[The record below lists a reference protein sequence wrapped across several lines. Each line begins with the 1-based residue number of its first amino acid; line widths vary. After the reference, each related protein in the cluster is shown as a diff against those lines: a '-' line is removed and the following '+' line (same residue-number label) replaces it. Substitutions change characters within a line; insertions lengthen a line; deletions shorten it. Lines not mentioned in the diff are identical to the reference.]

1 MRILF
6 LSRWY
11 PYPTDNGARIRAF
24 NLLKYL
30 AERHTVDMISFAS
43 GPVSEGQVQV
53 MQTVCQRVQAV
64 TYHPFQPTRVKAMM
78 GFFSPR
84 PRSVIDTFQSEFQ
97 ALVQQWVQENRYDCL
112 IASEI
117 DMIPYALSV
126 LGVPRILEEIEV
138 TTIREQFVKEQNPL
152 RKARHALTWWKL
164 QSYVRQS
171 LPQFAGFTTVSAEE
185 LKGVA
190 ALVLHYRGKMAV
202 IPNGVDIAAQQQN
215 FGPSQPDTLVYAGA
229 MTYKANFDAVA
240 YFLAEIWPLIRA
252 ERPQATFYVTGKLDG
267 VPVEQLP
274 PREGVVLTGYLD
286 DVRPRVAQS
295 WLSVIPL
302 RLGGGTRLKIL
313 ESLALGTP
321 VVTTSKGMEGLE
333 LKAER
338 DLLVADTP
346 KQFAAAVLQLLRDP
360 NLRTALSQRGQ
371 LAVNRYDW
379 PKIGAE
385 LCEFVAEVAADKTA

>member
-1 MRILF
+1 MKQIC
-6 LSRWY
+6 
-11 PYPTDNGARIRAF
+11 PCV
-24 NLLKYL
+24 
-30 AERHTVDMISFAS
+30 E
-43 GPVSEGQVQV
+43 
-53 MQTVCQRVQAV
+53 AV
-64 TYHPFQPTRVKAMM
+64 VYHPFQPTRAKAVL
-78 GFFSPR
+78 GLFSSR
-84 PRSVIDTFQSEFQ
+84 PRSVIDTFHPELQT
-97 ALVQQWVQENRYDCL
+97 LVQRWVQEHQYDCL

-117 DMIPYALSV
+117 DMIPYAMN
-126 LGVPRILEEIEV
+126 VPNVPLVFEEIEV
-138 TTIREQFVKEQNPL
+138 ATIREQFVRESNPL

-164 QSYVRQS
+164 RNYMRDS
-171 LPQFAGFTTVSAEE
+171 LPRFAGFTAVSTDE
-185 LKGVA
+185 LKGVTA
-190 ALVLHYRGKMAV
+190 VVPNYRGQMVV
-202 IPNGVDIAAQQQN
+202 IPNGVDVMAHQQD
-215 FGPSQPDTLVYAGA
+215 FGPPQPDTLVYAGA

-321 VVTTSKGMEGLE
+321 VVTTSKGMEGLD
-333 LKAER
+333 LQAER
-338 DLLVADTP
+338 DVLVADTP
-346 KQFAAAVLQLLRDP
+346 NQFAAAVLQLLRDP
-360 NLRTALSQRGQ
+360 HLRTALSQRGQ

-379 PKIGAE
+379 PKIGAD
-385 LCEFVAEVAADKTA
+385 LNAFVEAVVGKA

>member
-11 PYPTDNGARIRAF
+11 PYPSDNGAKIRVF
-24 NLLKYL
+24 NLLKHL
-30 AERHTVDMISFAS
+30 AAQHTVDLLSFAP
-43 GPVSEGQVQV
+43 GAVSEE
-53 MQTVCQRVQAV
+53 QTDALQKFCRCVQAF
-64 TYHPFQPTRVKAMM
+64 TYQPFQPTRVKAMM
-78 GFFSPR
+78 GFFSSR
-84 PRSVIDTFQSEFQ
+84 PRSVIDTFQPEFQ
-97 ALVQQWVQENRYDCL
+97 ALVQQWAKENRYDCV
-112 IASEI
+112 IASQI
-117 DMIPYALSV
+117 DMIPYAMN
-126 LGVPRILEEIEV
+126 VPDVSLVFEEIEL
-138 TTIREQFVKEQNPL
+138 TTIHEQFIKERNPL

-164 QSYVRQS
+164 QNYVRES
-171 LPQFAGFTTVSAEE
+171 LPHFAGYSAASPGE
-185 LKGVA
+185 LQRVRTIVPEYTGQG
-190 ALVLHYRGKMAV
+190 AL
-202 IPNGVDIAAQQQN
+202 IPNGVDVVAHRQN
-215 FGPSQPDTLVYAGA
+215 FGPVQPDTLVYAGA
-229 MTYKANFDAVA
+229 MTYQANFDAVA

-252 ERPQATFYVTGKLDG
+252 ERPQATFYVTGKLEG

-321 VVTTSKGMEGLE
+321 VVTTSKGMEGLDF
-333 LKAER
+333 KAER
-338 DLLVADTP
+338 DLLVAETP

-371 LAVNRYDW
+371 LSVNQYDW

-385 LCEFVAEVAADKTA
+385 LCEFVDRVAAAA

>member
-11 PYPTDNGARIRAF
+11 PYPTDNGAKIRVF
-24 NLLKYL
+24 NLLRYL
-30 AERHTVDMISFAS
+30 AERYTVDIISFAS
-43 GPVSEGQVQV
+43 DLVNKEQVQV
-53 MQTVCQRVQAV
+53 MEQICQRVQVIA
-64 TYHPFQPTRVKAMM
+64 YQPFQPTRTKAMM
-78 GFFSPR
+78 GFFSSR
-84 PRSVIDTFQSEFQ
+84 PRSVIDTFRPEFQ

-112 IASEI
+112 IASQI
-117 DMIPYALSV
+117 DMIPYALNV
-126 LGVPRILEEIEV
+126 LGIPLIFEEIEV
-138 TTIREQFVKEQNPL
+138 TTIREHFIKEQNPL

-164 QSYVRQS
+164 QKYVRSS
-171 LPQFAGFTTVSAEE
+171 LPQFAGFTAVSADE
-185 LKGVA
+185 LWNVA
-190 ALVLHYRGKMAV
+190 AIVPHYQGKMAV
-202 IPNGVDIAAQQQN
+202 IPNGVDIAANQQD
-215 FGPSQPDTLVYAGA
+215 FGLPQPDTLVYAGA

-240 YFLAEIWPLIRA
+240 YFLAEIWPMIRA
-252 ERPQATFYVTGKLDG
+252 ERPQATFYITGKLDG
-267 VPVEQLP
+267 VPVEHLP

-379 PKIGAE
+379 PKIGAD
-385 LCEFVAEVAADKTA
+385 LNAFVESVG

>member
-11 PYPTDNGARIRAF
+11 PYPTDNGAKIRIF
-24 NLLKYL
+24 NLLKHL
-30 AERHTVDMISFAS
+30 AERHTVHLLSFAD
-43 GPVSEGQVQV
+43 GPVHAEDIAAMKQICPCVE
-53 MQTVCQRVQAV
+53 AV
-64 TYHPFQPTRVKAMM
+64 VYHPFQPTRAKAVL
-78 GFFSPR
+78 GLFSSR
-84 PRSVIDTFQSEFQ
+84 PRSVIDTFHPELQT
-97 ALVQQWVQENRYDCL
+97 LVQRWVQEHQYDCL

-117 DMIPYALSV
+117 DMIPYAMN
-126 LGVPRILEEIEV
+126 VPNVPLVFEEIEV
-138 TTIREQFVKEQNPL
+138 ATIREQFVRESNPL

-164 QSYVRQS
+164 RNYMRDS
-171 LPQFAGFTTVSAEE
+171 LPRFAGFTAVSTDE
-185 LKGVA
+185 LKGVTA
-190 ALVLHYRGKMAV
+190 VVPNYRGQMVV
-202 IPNGVDIAAQQQN
+202 IPNGVDVMAHQQD
-215 FGPSQPDTLVYAGA
+215 FGPPQPDTLVYAGA

-321 VVTTSKGMEGLE
+321 VVTTSKGMEGLD
-333 LKAER
+333 LQAER
-338 DLLVADTP
+338 DVLVADTP
-346 KQFAAAVLQLLRDP
+346 NQFAAAVLQLLRDP
-360 NLRTALSQRGQ
+360 HLRTALSQRGQ

-379 PKIGAE
+379 PKIGAD
-385 LCEFVAEVAADKTA
+385 LNAFVEAVVGKA